1 MNRRAWLAAIVVAS
15 AACVVPAPAHA
26 AGGGHPYFADNG
38 ALVWY
43 RSLSEAQQVARAS
56 NKLIFIESG
65 RLQCS
70 QCRRLVSNI
79 IPQEPIRSR
88 MNAVAVGFA
97 DDCDDDASPCK
108 SLLEQSLPGAT
119 MLPLCGF
126 VTADLR
132 WVTGWYGSTTPG
144 AVMQHLA
151 IAEERCRRSAPV
163 VAPAPVRPTP
173 APYVTPT
180 PRPAPPPPAPPAPP
194 APVTP
199 APKPFV
205 MPAPT
210 PVTPAPKPFV
220 MPAPAPSPKPAPYVA
235 PSPAPAPSPKPYVV
249 PAPPAPTPKPAPFVT
264 PSPAPTPKP
273 TPTPYVGPTAPS
285 PKPTTPARAA
295 TPIERARA
303 AAVREQWGEVLRIA
317 EEARDPSIPDGAEMA
332 ALVDRAN
339 QWVARTMNDAERY
352 AGDQRPDAALRLLE
366 ALARELA
373 GTIHPASVD
382 AVRGQEAMKVLQQ
395 IAGAS
400 ANAATADMLRRDA
413 YARFR
418 GSRWA
423 PLFRSR

>member
-15 AACVVPAPAHA
+15 AACVVPAPAQA
-26 AGGGHPYFADNG
+26 AGGAHPHFADNG

-43 RSLSEAQQVARAS
+43 RSLAEAQQVARAS
-56 NKLIFIESG
+56 NRLIFIESG
-65 RLQCS
+65 RLQCT

-151 IAEERCRRSAPV
+151 IAEERCRRTAPAA
-163 VAPAPVRPTP
+163 APAP
-173 APYVTPT
+173 A
-180 PRPAPPPPAPPAPP
+180 RPA
-194 APVTP
+194 
-199 APKPFV
+199 
-205 MPAPT
+205 
-210 PVTPAPKPFV
+210 
-220 MPAPAPSPKPAPYVA
+220 PAPYVA
-235 PSPAPAPSPKPYVV
+235 PAPRMPAPVVPAPAPVAPAPRTVV
-249 PAPPAPTPKPAPFVT
+249 PAPRTVAPPPTRSTPIPPPPATFGTPPPPPAPATPAPALPAPKPAPFVT
-264 PSPAPTPKP
+264 PAPAPRPAP
-273 TPTPYVGPTAPS
+273 LSAADAIPS
-285 PKPTTPARAA
+285 PKPPATVRAA

-303 AAVREQWGEVLRIA
+303 AAVREQWGEVLRID
-317 EEARDPSIPDGAEMA
+317 EDARRELSPADAAEMA

-339 QWVARTMNDAERY
+339 QWVGRTMNDAERY
-352 AGDQRPDAALRLLE
+352 AGDQRPDVALRLLDG
-366 ALARELA
+366 LARELA
-373 GTIHPASVD
+373 GTVHPASVD
-382 AVRGQEAMKVLQQ
+382 AVRGQEAMRVLQQ

>member
-15 AACVVPAPAHA
+15 AACVVPAPAQA
-26 AGGGHPYFADNG
+26 AGGAHPHFADNG

-43 RSLSEAQQVARAS
+43 RSLAEAQQVARAS
-56 NKLIFIESG
+56 NRLIFIESG
-65 RLQCS
+65 RLQCT

-151 IAEERCRRSAPV
+151 IAEERCRRAAPAA
-163 VAPAPVRPTP
+163 APAPRPAPTP
-173 APYVTPT
+173 VPYVAPT
-180 PRPAPPPPAPPAPP
+180 PRPAPAPVPAPPRVVPQPSPAPRSLPVPPPAPKSFGPPPP
-194 APVTP
+194 APATP
-199 APKPFV
+199 AL
-205 MPAPT
+205 PA
-210 PVTPAPKPFV
+210 
-220 MPAPAPSPKPAPYVA
+220 
-235 PSPAPAPSPKPYVV
+235 
-249 PAPPAPTPKPAPFVT
+249 PKPAPFVT
-264 PSPAPTPKP
+264 PGPVIPPSPFVTPGQGAPRPAPQVAPEPAPAPKA
-273 TPTPYVGPTAPS
+273 APR
-285 PKPTTPARAA
+285 PA

-303 AAVREQWGEVLRIA
+303 AAVREQWGEVLRID
-317 EEARDPSIPDGAEMA
+317 EDARRELSPTDAAEMA

-339 QWVARTMNDAERY
+339 QWVGRTMNDAERY
-352 AGDQRPDAALRLLE
+352 AGDQRPDVALRLLDG
-366 ALARELA
+366 LARELA
-373 GTIHPASVD
+373 GTVHPASVD
-382 AVRGQEAMKVLQQ
+382 AVRGQEAMRVLQQ

>member
-26 AGGGHPYFADNG
+26 AGGAHPYFADNG

-97 DDCDDDASPCK
+97 DDCDDDGSPCK

-151 IAEERCRRSAPV
+151 IAEERCRRLAPAA
-163 VAPAPVRPTP
+163 APAPVRPAPT
-173 APYVTPT
+173 PYVNPA
-180 PRPAPPPPAPPAPP
+180 PRPAPTPPPPAPTPKVAPP
-194 APVTP
+194 APAVVPPP
-199 APKPFV
+199 APPKPTPFV
-205 MPAPT
+205 LPAPT
-210 PVTPAPKPFV
+210 PATPAPMPYAAPAPVAPKATPFAA
-220 MPAPAPSPKPAPYVA
+220 PAPA
-235 PSPAPAPSPKPYVV
+235 
-249 PAPPAPTPKPAPFVT
+249 TPKPAPFVA
-264 PSPAPTPKP
+264 PAPATPKP
-273 TPTPYVGPTAPS
+273 APFVAPAPAPAPKS
-285 PKPTTPARAA
+285 PAAVRAA

-317 EEARDPSIPDGAEMA
+317 EDAREPSVPDGAEMS